1 MNNFVVAIDGPA
13 GSGKS
18 SVSKEVAKR
27 LGFTHIDTGAMYR
40 AVTLYALRL
49 GIDLDDENAYS
60 FINDLSIIYKEG
72 KTFLNG
78 EDVSKEIRSQEVTNH
93 ASQPARINA
102 VRDRMVYFQR
112 ESLKIGKVIMDG
124 RDIGTVVAPNADLKV
139 FLTASAEVRAERRC
153 KENELKGI
161 ESNYDVI
168 LKEIIERDRKD
179 STRKIAPLK
188 QANDAI
194 LVDTTNLSIE
204 EVINKIIDL
213 INERLGK

>member
-1 MNNFVVAIDGPA
+1 M
-13 GSGKS
+13 
-18 SVSKEVAKR
+18 E
-27 LGFTHIDTGAMYR
+27 
-40 AVTLYALRL
+40 
-49 GIDLDDENAYS
+49 
-60 FINDLSIIYKEG
+60 
-72 KTFLNG
+72 
-78 EDVSKEIRSQEVTNH
+78 
-93 ASQPARINA
+93 
-102 VRDRMVYFQR
+102 
-112 ESLKIGKVIMDG
+112 G

>member
-139 FLTASAEVRAERRC
+139 FLTASAEARAERRC

-168 LKEIIERDRKD
+168 LKEIIERDRKY

>member
-93 ASQPARINA
+93 ASQPA
-102 VRDRMVYFQR
+102 R

>member
-153 KENELKGI
+153 KRSG
-161 ESNYDVI
+161 
-168 LKEIIERDRKD
+168 ERRSKKRAKRR
-179 STRKIAPLK
+179 S
-188 QANDAI
+188 
-194 LVDTTNLSIE
+194 
-204 EVINKIIDL
+204 
-213 INERLGK
+213 